1 MRGVIRLHDPLTSG
15 GKVISASGPE
25 FDGIPVMLRGDRVIC
40 PVHNGEYVVN
50 DCSPD
55 WTINERGVVL
65 DKCRAECGCAVITTL
80 PVAGE
85 EK

>member
-1 MRGVIRLHDPLTSG
+1 MRGVIRLNDPLTSG
-15 GKVISASGPE
+15 GKVITASGPE
-25 FDGIPVMLRGDRVIC
+25 FNGVPVMLKGDMVTC
-40 PVHNGEYVVN
+40 PAHKGTFAVN

-55 WTINERGVVL
+55 WTVNGRGVVL
-65 DKCRAECGCAVITTL
+65 DKCRAECGCAALTTL

>member
-1 MRGVIRLHDPLTSG
+1 MRGVIRMHDPLTSG

-40 PVHNGEYVVN
+40 PVHNGEYIVN

-55 WTINERGVVL
+55 WTINGRGVVL